1 MGMINGLPIWYC
13 KEEKT
18 YVYGSGVFFKTK
30 NGDLSEF
37 VCYIKY
43 DISNKDIMVEELKRL
58 DEWTNQIVNGGK
70 YDEMIDLRF
79 LQKRFGKVEIS

>member
-1 MGMINGLPIWYC
+1 
-13 KEEKT
+13 
-18 YVYGSGVFFKTK
+18 
-30 NGDLSEF
+30 
-37 VCYIKY
+37 
-43 DISNKDIMVEELKRL
+43 MVEELKRL